1 MAEPVSAH
9 EPYYGSAESFVPQSD
24 NLRMVGRVAA
34 GCTAC
39 HLCLT
44 GTQTVFGEGPSDARV
59 MMICE
64 QPGDKEDLAGKP
76 FVGPAGKLLDG
87 ILHEAGIDRKE
98 IYVTNAV
105 KHFKWEASVSGKRI
119 HGKPNRKEVLSC
131 KPWLDKEIELIRPD
145 VIVLL
150 GATAA
155 QALLGSSFRLT
166 QHRGEFVVAP
176 HAAYVIATIH
186 PSALLR
192 MRTSEEREQA
202 KVELVRDLKL
212 AAEVLKTLP
221 KRPQA
226 KLL

>member
-9 EPYYGSAESFVPQSD
+9 EAYYGSAEALVPQTD
-24 NLRMVGRVAA
+24 NLKMVSRVAA

-44 GTQTVFGEGPSDARV
+44 GMQTVFGEGPSDARL
-59 MMICE
+59 MMIGE

-87 ILHEAGIDRKE
+87 VLHEAGIDRKE

-105 KHFKWEASVSGKRI
+105 KHFKWEASESGKRI

-131 KPWLDKEIELIRPD
+131 KPWLDKEIELVAPEA
-145 VIVLL
+145 IVLL

-155 QALLGSSFRLT
+155 QALLGPSFRLT

-176 HAAYVIATIH
+176 PVGHVIATIH
-186 PSALLR
+186 PSAILR
-192 MRTSEEREQA
+192 MRTSEERDQA
-202 KVELVRDLKL
+202 KSDLIRDLKMVVDML
-212 AAEVLKTLP
+212 TRSPRV
-221 KRPQA
+221 QA
-226 KLL
+226 KLI